1 MTPLDYY
8 TQQNENYSTRLK
20 SIKQKRNLITLSKL
34 LVFIGLI
41 LVIYWFITN
50 TTSFLLLPGILSIC
64 LFIVLTNLDSKIV
77 YRQHL
82 LEEHIRINIT
92 EMNYL
97 YEDLSSLSPGSQY
110 LNSLHPYASDLVL
123 ASAAQ

>member
-50 TTSFLLLPGILSIC
+50 TISLLLLPGILSIC

-82 LEEHIRINIT
+82 LEEHIRINTT
-92 EMNYL
+92 EMNYQL
-97 YEDLSSLSPGSQY
+97 PLT
-110 LNSLHPYASDLVL
+110 
-123 ASAAQ
+123 

>member
-50 TTSFLLLPGILSIC
+50 TISLLLLPGILSIC

-97 YEDLSSLSPGSQY
+97 YGDLSSLSPGSQY

>member
-50 TTSFLLLPGILSIC
+50 TISLLLLPGILSIC